1 MVLRRLRSSC
11 VGDGGHHLPWHPN
24 AVDGVVR
31 DGVADDEPEARISA
45 LGLKRVLG
53 IGSEQTAWAMLHR
66 YRTAMVR
73 PGRDRLGTIVEVD
86 ETVQARPTCQP
97 RRRAPRPPVAPPV
110 KPAKP
115 INPHRLH

>member
-1 MVLRRLRSSC
+1 MTSQKH
-11 VGDGGHHLPWHPN
+11 G
-24 AVDGVVR
+24 
-31 DGVADDEPEARISA
+31 ISA

-86 ETVQARPTCQP
+86 ETVIGGP
-97 RRRAPRPPVAPPV
+97 
-110 KPAKP
+110 
-115 INPHRLH
+115 